1 VWTSTTT
8 TTITTAFTITTP
20 SVAIRRWSLSPTT
33 TTPTRTR
40 LFMSDGAQDDEPV
53 ATQESQQD
61 IDDRKKVN
69 RPRHTI
75 FVGNLPFGT

>member
-1 VWTSTTT
+1 
-8 TTITTAFTITTP
+8 
-20 SVAIRRWSLSPTT
+20 
-33 TTPTRTR
+33 
-40 LFMSDGAQDDEPV
+40 MSDGAQDDEPV